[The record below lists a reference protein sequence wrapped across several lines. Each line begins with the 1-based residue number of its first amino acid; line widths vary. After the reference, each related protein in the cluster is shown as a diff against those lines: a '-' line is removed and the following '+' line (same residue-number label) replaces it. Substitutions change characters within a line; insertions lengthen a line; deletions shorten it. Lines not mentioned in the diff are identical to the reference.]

1 MLIDERVAP
10 QRQALR
16 RDRGACRERL
26 QVGVAGEHELDEH
39 RGAGAGASH
48 GGAGRVPRANDVGE
62 AARSEVSIAASYLEA
77 GRRRRCELQLRQSG
91 FDPVV
96 HRPLRPVGAAERPL
110 AILVDQVM
118 AAAAASALMSR
129 QSDVGRDHLLLLQTP
144 ERHVAAAGRHF
155 AAGAI
160 ADLFQDGGAV
170 RAIAQTDECQ
180 KYELF
185 QFSENRRE
193 IIGRM
198 DFTHIVMY
206 ITKI

>member
-1 MLIDERVAP
+1 MYATTVA
-10 QRQALR
+10 A
-16 RDRGACRERL
+16 
-26 QVGVAGEHELDEH
+26 
-39 RGAGAGASH
+39 
-48 GGAGRVPRANDVGE
+48 
-62 AARSEVSIAASYLEA
+62 
-77 GRRRRCELQLRQSG
+77 
-91 FDPVV
+91 
-96 HRPLRPVGAAERPL
+96 L

-129 QSDVGRDHLLLLQTP
+129 QSDVGRDHLLLLQTA

-160 ADLFQDGGAV
+160 ADLFQDRRAV

-206 ITKI
+206 IMKI